1 MSEWSPGP
9 RPSPLTR
16 LRLNPNPNP
25 NPEPMFYVADG
36 AAEEHGFVNA
46 RTITHA

>member
-16 LRLNPNPNP
+16 LRLNPNP